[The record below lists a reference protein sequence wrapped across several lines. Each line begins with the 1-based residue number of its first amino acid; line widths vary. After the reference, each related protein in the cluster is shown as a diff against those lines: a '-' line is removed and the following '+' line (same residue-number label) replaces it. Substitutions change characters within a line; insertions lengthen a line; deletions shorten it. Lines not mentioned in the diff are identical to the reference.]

1 MEYDRNTT
9 QRHKIFKKLSPGI
22 IWINF
27 KQKTIRPRTSRIV
40 ARNAWITTWAILIE
54 QLIVNYIRM
63 CVYSKTYSAFI
74 AIKWTSN
81 RGQWKKISF
90 HLCLFHLSFSFFAPS
105 SYLRQSN
112 KLLLLFILPE
122 KNTSRL
128 DHFII
133 TNKIDILF
141 TTGYT
146 FKPLMFNFPL

>member
-112 KLLLLFILPE
+112 KLLLLSIYHKKHLKARPFYNYKQNWYLV
-122 KNTSRL
+122 
-128 DHFII
+128 
-133 TNKIDILF
+133 TN
-141 TTGYT
+141 GYT
-146 FKPLMFNFPL
+146 FRLLMFYFPL